1 MRPIDKGS
9 IPIDPS
15 GVPISINHYQQSRG
29 YLISRLGTYCSYCE
43 RYLGNNIAVE
53 HIQPKSSVPGLSL
66 SWDNFLLAC
75 VNCNSIK
82 SKTPV
87 ILGNY
92 LWPDRDNTYRA
103 IEYSFGGMV
112 SVVTGLTPQLTLLTN
127 ETIKLTGLDRTPDDD
142 LLVNPEQ
149 KDLRWSERRKAFG
162 KAEHAKTRLTS
173 CNTNE
178 MREQII
184 DTATSTGFF
193 SIWLKVFEHDED
205 MRVRLINAFPGS
217 SSQSF
222 NSMGIAIQRAGGHI

>member
-1 MRPIDKGS
+1 MRPIDKGNV
-9 IPIDPS
+9 PTDPA
-15 GVPISINHYQQSRG
+15 GISISIKDYQQSRG
-29 YLISRLGTYCSYCE
+29 YLVDRLGTFCSYCE

-66 SWDNFLLAC
+66 SWSNFLLAC

-103 IEYSFGGMV
+103 IEYTVGGVV
-112 SVVTGLTPQLTLLTN
+112 SAAAGLSPQLTLITN
-127 ETIKLTGLDRTPDDD
+127 ETIKLTGLDRMPDDD

-149 KDLRWSERRKAFG
+149 KDRRWRERRTAYG
-162 KAEHAKTRLTS
+162 KAEHAKRRLSS
-173 CNTNE
+173 CDSIE

-184 DTATSTGFF
+184 DTATSAGFF
-193 SIWLKVFEHDED
+193 SIWLKIFENDKD
-205 MRVRLINAFPGS
+205 MRIRLINAFPGS

-222 NSMGIAIQRAGGHI
+222 DSSGVAIQRTGGLI